1 MPATGK
7 AKTRRQR
14 VEAREGAILRSAAEL
29 FARHEVDAV
38 TMGAIA
44 RRAGVAEGT
53 VYLYFE
59 SKVALVHAVVEAFYS
74 GLTEQAAAGVRKIRD
89 TRRRLEFLAEH
100 HVTRLI
106 EQRYILFAFP
116 GKSLSE
122 PDGEAYRLNRT
133 YVAVFDDVIREGVDR
148 GEIRDD
154 VPLWVL
160 RDMFY
165 GSLEYAARTSL
176 LGGKQRDRRDGRR
189 AVRGLMAVLERG
201 VIRPKS
207 DETVELA
214 RSSTMEGITARLESV
229 ADRLELVEARTGTAR
244 SRASRRAAGK

>member
-14 VEAREGAILRSAAEL
+14 VEAREGAILRAAAEL

-89 TRRRLEFLAEH
+89 TRKRLEFLAEH

-122 PDGEAYRLNRT
+122 PGGEAYRLNRT
-133 YVAVFDDVIREGVDR
+133 YVAVFDDVIREGIDR

-176 LGGKQRDRRDGRR
+176 LGGKERDRRDGRR

-201 VIRPKS
+201 VTPP
-207 DETVELA
+207 ETVSALESG
-214 RSSTMEGITARLESV
+214 RSSPIDAITARLESV
-229 ADRLELVEARTGTAR
+229 VDRLERVEVPAGTSRGRTGGRGAR
-244 SRASRRAAGK
+244 K